1 MYLYQYL
8 DVVSATVHVAAAS
21 TRRWTDLCAAPAAS
35 VHAGIHTGEK
45 LDAVIVIVHMV
56 MCFMVVKSYL
66 LNVKSV
72 LIDQVKIWKKIFERK
87 HNPRAEF
94 STSEL
99 KTIDYL

>member
-1 MYLYQYL
+1 M
-8 DVVSATVHVAAAS
+8 
-21 TRRWTDLCAAPAAS
+21 CAAPAVS

-45 LDAVIVIVHMV
+45 LDAVVVIVRVV

-72 LIDQVKIWKKIFERK
+72 LIDQVKIEKIFERK